1 MQYCLH
7 ITVLYKSTT
16 VKNEAKKEKFNKAEH
31 KLFVRVLDK
40 YGHLVLGIWV
50 QALPLHCFLFKKNTC
65 FNLPYK
71 FIQVYKWVLAIL
83 YMYMYSCH
91 KNPGIDYM

>member
-16 VKNEAKKEKFNKAEH
+16 VTNEAKKEKFNKAEH

-50 QALPLHCFLFKKNTC
+50 QALPLHCF
-65 FNLPYK
+65 NLPYK
-71 FIQVYKWVLAIL
+71 FIQVYKWVLAI
-83 YMYMYSCH
+83 YMYMYSCR

>member
-71 FIQVYKWVLAIL
+71 FIKVY
-83 YMYMYSCH
+83 
-91 KNPGIDYM
+91 